1 MSQDHVIDR
10 LFATIVERKNA
21 DPQTSYTATLLHQG
35 VERCAKKFGEDSVE
49 VVLSAASGNSQ
60 AVIAESGDVLYHL
73 LVLWAACGVKPGEV
87 YAALAAREGRS
98 GLDEKASRKKKLI

>member
-35 VERCAKKFGEDSVE
+35 VERCAKKFGEEAVE
-49 VVLSAASGNSQ
+49 LAIG
-60 AVIAESGDVLYHL
+60 AVGQ
-73 LVLWAACGVKPGEV
+73 GETAV
-87 YAALAAREGRS
+87 RA
-98 GLDEKASRKKKLI
+98 